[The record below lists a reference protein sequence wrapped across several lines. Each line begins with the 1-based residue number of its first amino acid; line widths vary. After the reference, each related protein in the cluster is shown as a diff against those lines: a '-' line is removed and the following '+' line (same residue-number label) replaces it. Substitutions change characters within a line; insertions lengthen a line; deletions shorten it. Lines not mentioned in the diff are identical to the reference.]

1 MLLSNYSSGSTNED
15 ILEVGNYSLS
25 CEGCLDY
32 DDCPYPKAQTIST
45 TPFLNRKAKK
55 CVPYRKNKTHTF
67 FLFRI

>member
-32 DDCPYPKAQTIST
+32 DDCPYHDPNDVTPYLDDNTIGC
-45 TPFLNRKAKK
+45 PFNLAKSK
-55 CVPYRKNKTHTF
+55 
-67 FLFRI
+67 